1 MNRRSFFRYAVG
13 GMCAAPLALVGERA
27 SAYPAPRNMGLVGEI
42 GPGIDDKVLVE
53 IAGAKGDAH
62 IRALVQ
68 QGVDQAMRAYLQQ
81 PNPRRA

>member
-13 GMCAAPLALVGERA
+13 SVCAAPLALVGERA
-27 SAYPAPRNMGLVGEI
+27 SAYPAPPKMAIAGDP

-53 IAGAKGDAH
+53 ITGAEGEAR

-68 QGVDQAMRAYLQQ
+68 QGVQQAMREHHTR
-81 PNPRRA
+81 NSRRG